1 MELKLF
7 PLVFWMQWKG
17 GGQDG
22 YGKERGSG
30 TEKKRTAVV
39 LSPGNEAERIYPACC
54 NQIREVRVSDTR
66 LMGKRR
72 YASRYAFFLA
82 QKPGRYSFSG
92 LVHGRE

>member
-1 MELKLF
+1 
-7 PLVFWMQWKG
+7 MQWKG

-72 YASRYAFFLA
+72 YASRYAFFSCTKAGKIFIFRLGA
-82 QKPGRYSFSG
+82 WEGITS
-92 LVHGRE
+92 HDNEE